1 MGNDKQQMS
10 LIRIVQRLW
19 GHVYDL
25 LFLIKGTGKKDLETI
40 EMELDLTEYYCR
52 PYAQDDEDNGTGA
65 ADGSNGV
72 DTVGSGDAGTADEY
86 IEENQY
92 FY

>member
-1 MGNDKQQMS
+1 MGDDKRQMS
-10 LIRIVQRLW
+10 LLRIVQRLW

-52 PYAQDDEDNGTGA
+52 PYAQDDEILASYPRLT
-65 ADGSNGV
+65 
-72 DTVGSGDAGTADEY
+72 DTQVQEIKDALG
-86 IEENQY
+86 
-92 FY
+92 